1 MTFVLVNSTVD
12 FAQDS
17 LLSNAILFR
26 NRSDRAEI
34 NLLKIDCRKSSQTSE
49 INNTLLS
56 STATSYHAIAVESLD
71 CEYFPQCGGGGYP
84 KLQSCQ
90 NSSLLRSLREGCE
103 KTTIGTELQQAIRWP
118 CFRLFCFSSF
128 SHEPKFYCSP
138 RSVGVWAL
146 INLQRGCKCSLVQSQ
161 FYSECLK
168 GRKWCKFFWN
178 LGPII

>member
-84 KLQSCQ
+84 KLQSFLTSVTMTGGMLQIMGKCGWPLMKLITSLKIV
-90 NSSLLRSLREGCE
+90 SSKHNNKLT
-103 KTTIGTELQQAIRWP
+103 KQ
-118 CFRLFCFSSF
+118 
-128 SHEPKFYCSP
+128 
-138 RSVGVWAL
+138 
-146 INLQRGCKCSLVQSQ
+146 
-161 FYSECLK
+161 
-168 GRKWCKFFWN
+168 
-178 LGPII
+178 